1 MTERDQNEQLLVE
14 SRIQELPYIQPD
26 KFHCNGRNK
35 GKRTY
40 CKRTPGWGTSHK
52 ETGRCKNCGGNNLSG
67 IAHSNYKGRGYSKD
81 VPSRLMAQY
90 EASLNDPK
98 LLTLRSELALCD
110 AKISELLQSLKSAEA
125 SFGTEVPAV
134 ALGKALR
141 RSKRAVQRGM
151 DPGAFLNVLDTVE
164 ALVKDLISSTRLWEE
179 MGTWIDRRQRLTD
192 SEFRHVM
199 HSHLAISAEEMTV
212 LAGGILRILRDRI
225 DDRKLLGL
233 IADDVGRLIPR
244 EENAVEMQVQ

>member
-1 MTERDQNEQLLVE
+1 MTEREQNETLLAE
-14 SRIQELPYIQPD
+14 GKFQELPYIQPD
-26 KFHCNGRNK
+26 EFHCNGRNK

-52 ETGRCKNCGGNNLSG
+52 GTGRCKNCGGNNLSG
-67 IAHSNYKGRGYSKD
+67 IAHSNYRGRGYSKD
-81 VPSRLMAQY
+81 IPSRLMAQY

-125 SFGTEVPAV
+125 CTGTEIPAV

-141 RSKRAVQRGM
+141 RSKAAVQKGM
-151 DPGAFLNVLDTVE
+151 GPGAFLNVLDTLE
-164 ALVKDLISSTRLWEE
+164 SLVKDVISSTRLWEE

-192 SEFRHVM
+192 SEIRHM
-199 HSHLAISAEEMTV
+199 IQSQTMISVQEMTV
-212 LAGGILRILRDRI
+212 LVGGILRVLRDRI

-233 IADDVGRLIPR
+233 IAEDVGRLVPR
-244 EENAVEMQVQ
+244 EDRAVEM